1 MKNSRVLLAAAFAIG
16 MLATAAQAEIA
27 LIENGGFESA
37 LEAPEI
43 NPVGNWSAFS
53 GGPAFPDLD
62 TTNPLSGASHLSIII
77 DGQDNSFAG
86 VQQSEEN
93 IIGGED
99 YTFTINAIAVG
110 ALGANTEFRLEWFNS
125 LGEFAVDQFTTNT
138 DITAGL
144 TTTEY
149 NEFSLTAT
157 APADA
162 VSLRAVIASQSFTAG
177 DNFSTVFIDDASV
190 IGPSAVPE
198 PTSAGLVALCLT
210 GLVARRR
217 R

>member
-1 MKNSRVLLAAAFAIG
+1 MKISRVLLAAAFAIS

-27 LIENGGFESA
+27 LIENGDFESA
-37 LEAPEI
+37 LEAPEL
-43 NPVGNWSAFS
+43 NPVGNWSAFT

-62 TTNPLSGASHLSIII
+62 TVNPLGGASHLSIII

-86 VQQSEEN
+86 VQQTEEN
-93 IIGGED
+93 IVGGAD

-110 ALGANTEFRLEWFNS
+110 ELGANTEFRLEWFNS
-125 LGEFAVDQFTTNT
+125 VGGFAADPFSTNT

-149 NEFSLTAT
+149 NEFSFTAT

-162 VSLRAVIASQSFTAG
+162 VSLRAVIASQSFTDG
-177 DNFSTVFIDDASV
+177 DNFSTVFIDNASV
-190 IGPSAVPE
+190 FGPTAIPE
-198 PTSAGLVALCLT
+198 PTSAGLVALCIT